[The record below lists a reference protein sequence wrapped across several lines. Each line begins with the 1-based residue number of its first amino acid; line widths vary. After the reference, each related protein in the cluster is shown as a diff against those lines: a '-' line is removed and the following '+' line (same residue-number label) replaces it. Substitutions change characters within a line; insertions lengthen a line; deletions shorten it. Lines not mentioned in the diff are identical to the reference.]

1 MWGAVGMLGGCCGRD
16 DGGTDPRTDPDLC
29 SPSDIPPGA
38 EEREGGVGD
47 MTGRGERM
55 LHKPEAIQ
63 EQLPVAWKHL
73 CDSGHWKRRCKK
85 KIYIYMYVHYVSPEQ
100 PPKHHLILWFLFID
114 FS

>member
-16 DGGTDPRTDPDLC
+16 DGGTDPRTDPNLC
-29 SPSDIPPGA
+29 SPSDIPLGA

-85 KIYIYMYVHYVSPEQ
+85 
-100 PPKHHLILWFLFID
+100 
-114 FS
+114 